1 MNDLMTDE
9 FKSKNSPKKILLIL
23 LILIT
28 IIIVMLI
35 TLKVISGIKKDKE
48 EKSKQKDQ
56 ATENILNAEL
66 NNTYSFAI
74 DDNNYIVAIK
84 KDKTVKKIYNILQGT
99 APLGDFKGYTYFD
112 KKLYLMFSNNKIYQI
127 SLTEGNKSYQLEKVF
142 EYENIDCTNKET
154 TNDIAIHKD
163 LIYFN
168 NSNCGV
174 SFYYTGKKQISKRL
188 NDLYKFSSPS
198 VNIAYNKETSSLY
211 TYQTTSKKIYRFSE
225 GTKETTTL
233 LDNITTDKDIKI
245 IDNILIYSNKNEQNT
260 YDYYG
265 YNLKTNKN
273 ALIVKDALDL
283 IKYKEGFIYYKN
295 DKIVYKTSKKE
306 TIIYN
311 KHYDTLTD
319 FAQINENIIQIVD
332 SKENSTKK
340 RIINIDLKNKN
351 NKEIVK
357 EKYKDVKIFEEIE
370 NGKVSN

>member
-9 FKSKNSPKKILLIL
+9 FKSKNSPKKLLLIL

-74 DDNNYIVAIK
+74 DDKNYIVAIK

-211 TYQTTSKKIYRFSE
+211 TYQTTSKKIYKFSE
-225 GTKETTTL
+225 ETKETTTL